1 MSGYP
6 EMGEWLSRIYSLR
19 VADTNGYPLV
29 DSLVGLLIVR
39 SSACSLSVRRPV
51 RCPLVGLLA
60 NPLFGLLANPLFG
73 LLIVLLN
80 AE

>member
-29 DSLVGLLIVR
+29 DSLVGLLVVR
-39 SSACSLSVRRPV
+39 SL
-51 RCPLVGLLA
+51 GLLV
-60 NPLFGLLANPLFG
+60 
-73 LLIVLLN
+73 VLLN